1 MRTGV
6 DFFLRLPVME
16 LIETAKEAAELLNGS
31 RK

>member
-16 LIETAKEAAELLNGS
+16 LVETAKEVAEILNGR